1 MDKKALI
8 KALRDTVQSASN
20 TVASGVSAPVDLIA
34 AGLRKVGMPIP
45 QAPVGG
51 SQWMENMGLTVPVED
66 GIPKLAGETLGMI
79 VPMAATAKAPQIAA
93 AANRGLEN
101 LAAPQTL
108 NTPGFRGQRG
118 AIVWHGSP
126 HKFDAFDAS
135 KIGTGEG
142 AQAYGHG
149 IYTAE
154 TPSFAK
160 LFAEKVKD
168 MGTIKQINSEM
179 AKLAKIMDE
188 DSIAGQ
194 YRNFKTSAGKE
205 AQKRYDELMNIRSNI
220 SNAPGYLYKVDLPD
234 EAIARMLDWDKP
246 LSQQAQNVQ
255 QSLSNFPEIK
265 KGSAIH
271 QQLTR
276 DLAVGEKPI
285 FRFSKEGQKE
295 AAEYLK
301 QAGIPG
307 IKYLDE
313 ATGTSNFVVFP
324 GEERLLRILE
334 RNGQPMGLMGAPKQT
349 GAQATQTQ
357 RSAFVYPQQEALDIA
372 QRNAAKPV
380 SEGGLGLPPN
390 NTPMDRAKAMGYPMD
405 LYTSRH
411 STIGYVNKLP
421 KPNTP
426 IKNAEKIKAE
436 LEQLGIPVRGE
447 QSGTGSTYLSFPG
460 NPYKID
466 PAYGG
471 GTSVPIEQMRFSTH
485 SKRADKIPINQ
496 PDDQFVA
503 DVFPKYGNSLNEARS
518 AIQSMIEKGGIRSR
532 FAAFD
537 PARINESDLLG
548 YADPRLLGLL
558 GLGTAGGIG
567 AYNYMQGK

>member
-20 TVASGVSAPVDLIA
+20 TVAGGVSAPVDLIA
-34 AGLRKVGMPIP
+34 AGLRKVGLPIP

-101 LAAPQTL
+101 LAAPRTL
-108 NTPGFRGQRG
+108 NTPGYGGQRG

-154 TPSFAK
+154 APDVAK
-160 LFAEKVKD
+160 QYAEKVKD

-179 AKLAKIMDE
+179 SKLAKIMDE

-205 AQKRYDELMNIRSNI
+205 AQKRYDELMNIRSGI

-246 LSQQAQNVQ
+246 LSQQAPEVQKALLALNDPVINAWKQNGAWEHAPAGGASAYQ
-255 QSLSNFPEIK
+255 HLA
-265 KGSAIH
+265 KGITKAS
-271 QQLTR
+271 
-276 DLAVGEKPI
+276 
-285 FRFSKEGQKE
+285 
-295 AAEYLK
+295 AAEGRTATASDLLRT
-301 QAGIPG
+301 QGIPG
-307 IKYLDE
+307 IRYLDQGSRG
-313 ATGTSNFVVFP
+313 AGAGTSNFVVFP

-334 RNGQPMGLMGAPKQT
+334 RNNQPMGLMGVK
-349 GAQATQTQ
+349 
-357 RSAFVYPQQEALDIA
+357 
-372 QRNAAKPV
+372 
-380 SEGGLGLPPN
+380 
-390 NTPMDRAKAMGYPMD
+390 
-405 LYTSRH
+405 
-411 STIGYVNKLP
+411 
-421 KPNTP
+421 
-426 IKNAEKIKAE
+426 
-436 LEQLGIPVRGE
+436 
-447 QSGTGSTYLSFPG
+447 
-460 NPYKID
+460 
-466 PAYGG
+466 
-471 GTSVPIEQMRFSTH
+471 
-485 SKRADKIPINQ
+485 
-496 PDDQFVA
+496 
-503 DVFPKYGNSLNEARS
+503 
-518 AIQSMIEKGGIRSR
+518 
-532 FAAFD
+532 
-537 PARINESDLLG
+537 
-548 YADPRLLGLL
+548 
-558 GLGTAGGIG
+558 
-567 AYNYMQGK
+567 

>member
-34 AGLRKVGMPIP
+34 AGLRKVGLPIP

-101 LAAPQTL
+101 LAAPRTL
-108 NTPGFRGQRG
+108 NTPGYGGQRG

-149 IYTAE
+149 MY
-154 TPSFAK
+154 
-160 LFAEKVKD
+160 FAESPDVAK
-168 MGTIKQINSEM
+168 GYQYSTTRPELTISGKRFTTDGQGVLRDETGKTIATMPKHYQDAANALYGSK
-179 AKLAKIMDE
+179 ADKPLAVLAE
-188 DSIAGQ
+188 EAESFLQTRSSI
-194 YRNFKTSAGKE
+194 T
-205 AQKRYDELMNIRSNI
+205 QKRIDAAK
-220 SNAPGYLYKVDLPD
+220 NAILRGEVKPDPRGALYKVDLPD

-334 RNGQPMGLMGAPKQT
+334 RNNQPMGLMGVK
-349 GAQATQTQ
+349 
-357 RSAFVYPQQEALDIA
+357 
-372 QRNAAKPV
+372 
-380 SEGGLGLPPN
+380 
-390 NTPMDRAKAMGYPMD
+390 
-405 LYTSRH
+405 
-411 STIGYVNKLP
+411 
-421 KPNTP
+421 
-426 IKNAEKIKAE
+426 
-436 LEQLGIPVRGE
+436 
-447 QSGTGSTYLSFPG
+447 
-460 NPYKID
+460 
-466 PAYGG
+466 
-471 GTSVPIEQMRFSTH
+471 
-485 SKRADKIPINQ
+485 
-496 PDDQFVA
+496 
-503 DVFPKYGNSLNEARS
+503 
-518 AIQSMIEKGGIRSR
+518 
-532 FAAFD
+532 
-537 PARINESDLLG
+537 
-548 YADPRLLGLL
+548 
-558 GLGTAGGIG
+558 
-567 AYNYMQGK
+567 